1 MQRSVAVAIVASLLV
16 AGLVVS
22 VAFVSLDEE
31 STQPPAPEA
40 GPSPTAVNSSVGTTA
55 QEFDRTT
62 FDITVQEDG
71 SARWT
76 FEYERTLESTEE
88 EDNFEAYADRFESE
102 ETDLYTKFTE
112 QASALITDGERYT
125 DREMT
130 ATDFNRT
137 ARVERSVNTAGVVRM
152 SFTWEGFAATESE
165 RVVVSDVFE
174 GGFYIMAD
182 QTLTIRAGENL
193 AFDQVYPD
201 PEAQFPELQERDRVV
216 WRGER
221 EFVSG
226 RPYVVLVPE
235 GSAGATSGQDSL
247 FSPIAIGGAVVG
259 IGLMVGLALVASRR
273 GWFPDALAS
282 LPHPFGDSSTADD
295 GGRPSST
302 TVGTETHAPED
313 TNEESVSAIS
323 DAELMTDE
331 DRVVSLLSENG
342 GRMKQVQI
350 VERTDWSKS
359 KVSML
364 LSEMESEGTISKLRV
379 GRENIIS
386 LDGFEPEAARSPHET
401 ESQ

>member
-1 MQRSVAVAIVASLLV
+1 MKRSLAVILVAVVASGLLV
-16 AGLVVS
+16 SVVLVS
-22 VAFVSLDEE
+22 MTD
-31 STQPPAPEA
+31 QPSGA
-40 GPSPTAVNSSVGTTA
+40 PSPINETATTAVNSTVATSA

-62 FDITVQEDG
+62 FDISVAEDG

-88 EDNFEAYADRFESE
+88 VDNFEAYASRFESE

-112 QASALITDGERYT
+112 QATALVTDGQRYT
-125 DREMT
+125 DREMA

-137 ARVERSVNTAGVVRM
+137 ARVERSVNTNGVVEM
-152 SFTWEGFAATESE
+152 SFTWEGFAATESG

-182 QTLTIRAGENL
+182 QKLRIRAGDGL

-201 PEAQFPELQERDRVV
+201 PEARFPELHERDQVV

-221 EFVSG
+221 EFISG

-235 GSAGATSGQDSL
+235 ESAGATGEQDSI
-247 FSPIAIGGAVVG
+247 STPVAIGGAIVG
-259 IGLMVGLALVASRR
+259 LGLVAGLALAVARR
-273 GWFPDALAS
+273 HRYPDIFAS
-282 LPHPFGDSSTADD
+282 LPSPFETQETATGDEGGPPPADTGAAREPGQGTDSTS
-295 GGRPSST
+295 P
-302 TVGTETHAPED
+302 
-313 TNEESVSAIS
+313 IS

-331 DRVVSLLSENG
+331 DRVVSLLTENG

-350 VERTDWSKS
+350 VEETDWSKS

-386 LDGFEPEAARSPHET
+386 LDGFEPEAARSPHEND
-401 ESQ
+401 SR

>member
-22 VAFVSLDEE
+22 VAFVSLDGE
-31 STQPPAPEA
+31 STQPSAPEA
-40 GPSPTAVNSSVGTTA
+40 GPSPTAVNSSVGTTD

-62 FDITVQEDG
+62 FDITIQEDG

-112 QASALITDGERYT
+112 QASALVTDGERYT

-137 ARVERSVNTAGVVRM
+137 ARVERSINTDGVVRM
-152 SFTWEGFAATESE
+152 SFTWEGFAATESG
-165 RVVVSDVFE
+165 RVVISDVFE

-182 QTLTIRAGENL
+182 QKLRIRAGDNL

-201 PEAQFPELQERDRVV
+201 PDGQGPELHEREHVV
-216 WRGER
+216 WEGER
-221 EFVSG
+221 EFNSD

-247 FSPIAIGGAVVG
+247 STPTVIGGAVVG
-259 IGLMVGLALVASRR
+259 LGLVVGLALVASRR
-273 GWFPDALAS
+273 GWFPDSLAS
-282 LPHPFGDSSTADD
+282 LPDSFGDGSTADD
-295 GGRPSST
+295 EGQPSSLGGGAGNRT
-302 TVGTETHAPED
+302 TED
-313 TNEESVSAIS
+313 TSEESVSAIS

-364 LSEMESEGTISKLRV
+364 LSEMESDGTISKLRV